1 MPEGRSLRGE
11 ISLNDKNLKNEIET
25 SIAEKVNPYEPRS
38 LNDKNLKNEIETQR

>member
-25 SIAEKVNPYEPRS
+25 SVITLWMYRPTGS
-38 LNDKNLKNEIETQR
+38 QW